1 MSSIESDPREPKLP
15 PARPSTAETTP
26 FMAQY
31 LEMKSTFQDGL
42 LFFRMGDFYE
52 LFFEDAKKAAS
63 ALDITL
69 TQRGAHNGAPIP
81 MAGVPVHAAEGYL
94 AKLIRSGHRVAVCEQ
109 VEDPAE
115 ARKRGSKSV
124 VRREIVRIVTPGT
137 LTEDTLLEARST
149 NCLIA
154 VGLARGGAEVG
165 LALADVSTGRFE
177 VFSLGLAQVAEA
189 LSALDPREV
198 LAPEAALV
206 SGQALGVFLAG
217 QPVTARPDAS
227 SDPKRGERLL
237 KEAFGVVTLDG
248 FGTFS
253 RSELAA
259 CGLLLD
265 YLSVT
270 AAGRPSR
277 LRAPARSS
285 PAMFLSIDPATRQ
298 SLEIDRTSRGSRQGS
313 MIDVLDRT
321 ATAAG
326 ARLLADRISRPL
338 TDRTEIERRLSAVTF
353 FLEFVEDR
361 SFIRR
366 SLTASGDLE
375 RAKTRLSLGRGGP
388 RDILTLAGC
397 LSAGSEIAA
406 TLPEASIR
414 VFEIAQARSSLELA
428 SRPELADFLR
438 RIQTALCPD
447 APVSAKD
454 GGFIASGYDG
464 RLDECR
470 ALRDDA
476 RSIIARLQAS
486 YAEQAG
492 VSHLKI
498 RYNNVLGYFVEAP
511 ARYADALMNP
521 PLSATFIHR
530 QTVSNAV
537 RFSTQE
543 LSELESRI
551 VRAQDEAL
559 AREMEIFTELV
570 REVEGFSDSLD
581 RVADALASLDVAIS
595 GAVWAEEVGAVRPEL
610 VNEPV
615 FECEGGRHPVV
626 EAALRRGGAGFTP
639 NDCRLDAEG
648 LNGPRILL
656 ITGPNMAGKST
667 FLRQT
672 LLLTILAQAGCYVPA
687 RRLRL
692 GIADRIFSRVGASDD
707 LSRGRSTFMVEM
719 IETAAILNLS
729 TDRSIV
735 ILDEVGRGTSTWDG
749 LAIAWSVVEHLH
761 QVNRCRAL
769 FATHYHELTTLA
781 DSLEACSNAN
791 MRAREWG
798 GELVFL
804 HEVAPGA
811 ADRSYGVQVAKMAGL
826 PPRAVR
832 RAEAVLKRLEK
843 RDSAAAPLDGLPL
856 FEASLATI
864 DQASAP
870 PSEVEVIL
878 KSIDVD
884 DLTPREALEALYR
897 LKTVCGSSSGSG
909 SA

>member
-1 MSSIESDPREPKLP
+1 
-15 PARPSTAETTP
+15 
-26 FMAQY
+26 MAQY

-52 LFFEDAKKAAS
+52 LFFEDAKKAAA

-69 TQRGAHNGAPIP
+69 TQRGAHDGAPIP

-94 AKLIRSGHRVAVCEQ
+94 AKLIRAGHRVAVCEQ

-149 NCLIA
+149 NCLVA
-154 VGLARGGAEVG
+154 VGIARGGTEVG

-177 VFSLGLAQVAEA
+177 VFSLAPSQVAEA
-189 LSALDPREV
+189 LSALSPREV
-198 LAPEAALV
+198 LAPEAALAV
-206 SGQALGVFLAG
+206 GQPLSAILSGQPLT
-217 QPVTARPDAS
+217 PRPDGGN
-227 SDPKRGERLL
+227 DPKRGERLL
-237 KEAFGVVTLDG
+237 KDVYGVVTLDG

-265 YLSVT
+265 YLNVT
-270 AAGRPSR
+270 AAGRPTR
-277 LRAPARSS
+277 LRIPSRSS
-285 PAMFLSIDPATRQ
+285 PDMFLSIDPATRQ

-313 MIDVLDRT
+313 VIDVLDRT
-321 ATAAG
+321 VTAVG

-353 FLEFVEDR
+353 FLEFSEER
-361 SFIRR
+361 SVIRR
-366 SLTASGDLE
+366 VLAACGDLE
-375 RAKTRLSLGRGGP
+375 RAKSRLSLGRGGP
-388 RDILTLAGC
+388 RDLLTLGGC
-397 LSAGSEIAA
+397 LSAGSVIAA
-406 TLPEASIR
+406 SLPEACLRIS
-414 VFEIAQARSSLELA
+414 EIAKARSALELA
-428 SRPELADFLR
+428 TQPELTDFLT
-438 RIQTALCPD
+438 RIQAALSPD
-447 APVSAKD
+447 APVSSKD
-454 GGFIASGYDG
+454 GGFIASGYD
-464 RLDECR
+464 RHLDECR

-476 RSIIARLQAS
+476 RSVIAQLQAT
-486 YAEQAG
+486 YADRAG
-492 VSHLKI
+492 ISNLKI

-511 ARYADALMNP
+511 ARYADALMSP
-521 PLSATFIHR
+521 PLSTTFIHR

-559 AREMEIFTELV
+559 AREIEIFTQLV
-570 REVEGFSDSLD
+570 RMTETVSGNLD
-581 RVADALASLDVAIS
+581 QVADGLASLDVAIS

-610 VNEPV
+610 VQKPV
-615 FECEGGRHPVV
+615 FECEGGRHLVV
-626 EAALRRGGAGFTP
+626 EAALRRSGAGFTP

-648 LNGPRILL
+648 LSGPRIML

-687 RRLRL
+687 RRMRL

-781 DSLEACSNAN
+781 DSLEACANAN
-791 MRAREWG
+791 MRAQEWG

-826 PPRAVR
+826 PARAVR
-832 RAEAVLKRLEK
+832 RAQAVLKRLEK
-843 RDSAAAPLDGLPL
+843 RDSASATLDGLPL
-856 FEASLATI
+856 FETGLMTP
-864 DQASAP
+864 DQTPAP
-870 PSEVEVIL
+870 QSEVEQIL
-878 KSIDVD
+878 KSIEVD

-897 LKTVCGSSSGSG
+897 LKAVSGPSSGSG
-909 SA
+909 TP